1 MEAGFSKKTAQ
12 QITLSEIERRSWKN
26 SLTKSQ
32 KKKKKKKKRFM
43 QETKKFKKLIRRW
56 KNTQKQIFEF
66 LSYTVAV
73 ALNNQ
78 SKHWKFN

>member
-32 KKKKKKKKRFM
+32 KKKKKKKKEKEKEKRKDSC
-43 QETKKFKKLIRRW
+43 KKQRNLR
-56 KNTQKQIFEF
+56 N
-66 LSYTVAV
+66 
-73 ALNNQ
+73 
-78 SKHWKFN
+78 

>member
-32 KKKKKKKKRFM
+32 KKKKKKKK
-43 QETKKFKKLIRRW
+43 EKENEKIKSCKKQRNLR
-56 KNTQKQIFEF
+56 N
-66 LSYTVAV
+66 
-73 ALNNQ
+73 
-78 SKHWKFN
+78 

>member
-32 KKKKKKKKRFM
+32 KKKKKKKK
-43 QETKKFKKLIRRW
+43 KKEKEKEKRKDSCKKQRNLR
-56 KNTQKQIFEF
+56 N
-66 LSYTVAV
+66 
-73 ALNNQ
+73 
-78 SKHWKFN
+78 

>member
-32 KKKKKKKKRFM
+32 KKKKKKKKKEKEKEKRKDSC
-43 QETKKFKKLIRRW
+43 KKQRNLR
-56 KNTQKQIFEF
+56 N
-66 LSYTVAV
+66 
-73 ALNNQ
+73 
-78 SKHWKFN
+78 

>member
-32 KKKKKKKKRFM
+32 KKKKKKKK
-43 QETKKFKKLIRRW
+43 KKNKNKKKKEKIHARN
-56 KNTQKQIFEF
+56 KEI
-66 LSYTVAV
+66 
-73 ALNNQ
+73 
-78 SKHWKFN
+78 